1 MNVNHINRRNV
12 KVMKPS
18 IIPVG
23 DTAVD
28 VVFENKIDSIINSQI
43 RNLQSKLEQEAITG
57 ITGFLAAFRTLTVFY
72 NPMQISWP
80 ELKSILTK
88 ESQHLDSA
96 LHTEKTIV
104 HLPVLY
110 GGEFGPDMVNIEKQ
124 SKLSSSEII
133 NLHSQPQYLIYMLG
147 FLPGFAYL
155 GGLDE
160 RLATPRLA
168 NPRLKIN
175 PGSVGIAGT
184 QTGMYPIESPGGWQI
199 IGRTPLQLFQ
209 PSADDPFYYSAGD
222 YIKFDAITVSEYQ
235 AIQHDVEQH
244 QYQIEVEKEK

>member
-1 MNVNHINRRNV
+1 
-12 KVMKPS
+12 MKLRFN
-18 IIPVG
+18 IIG
-23 DTAVD
+23 MSCAACSSNIEKAV
-28 VVFENKIDSIINSQI
+28 
-43 RNLQSKLEQEAITG
+43 SKLKGVQNVQVN
-57 ITGFLAAFRTLTVFY
+57 L
-72 NPMQISWP
+72 
-80 ELKSILTK
+80 LKN
-88 ESQHLDSA
+88 DM
-96 LHTEKTIV
+96 IV
-104 HLPVLY
+104 
-110 GGEFGPDMVNIEKQ
+110 EFNEDEINQKDIIKAVQKIGHDANIEKQ